1 MTDAFWTALFS
12 NLPGVIGS
20 AAVGVP
26 AVMAA
31 YMTWRNGQRADA
43 ASKVA
48 VAARSEIK
56 ATVASMDTKVND
68 IHQQTQTIVA
78 NSGLG
83 PITEPGALK

>member
-1 MTDAFWTALFS
+1 MSDVFWTALFS

-20 AAVGVP
+20 VAVGVP

-31 YMTWRNGQRADA
+31 YMTWQNGRRADA
-43 ASKVA
+43 ASKAA
-48 VAARSEIK
+48 VADRGQIK

-68 IHQQTQTIVA
+68 IHLQTQTIVA

-83 PITEPGALK
+83 PITEPGGLK